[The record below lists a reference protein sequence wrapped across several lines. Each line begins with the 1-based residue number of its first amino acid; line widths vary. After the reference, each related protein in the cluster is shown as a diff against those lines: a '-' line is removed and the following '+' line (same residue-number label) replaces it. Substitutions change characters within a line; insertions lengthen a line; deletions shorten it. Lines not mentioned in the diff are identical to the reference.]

1 MFHPWVAR
9 NHKQHA
15 RKAERFACAA
25 SDFEV
30 AIVNGI
36 ERASHNAQTA
46 RTSIGAQLRK
56 ELAFARLFDRTAAD
70 TQKIAHIQAFIRHAS
85 LAPGPTHEADICTW

>member
-1 MFHPWVAR
+1 MLHPWVAR

-15 RKAERFACAA
+15 RKAERFACAT

-30 AIVNGI
+30 SIVNGI

-56 ELAFARLFDRTAAD
+56 ELAFARLFDRTAAS
-70 TQKIAHIQAFIRHAS
+70 TQKIAHIQAFSRHAS
-85 LAPGPTHEADICTW
+85 LAPGPTHGVGICTW